1 MFVVNYRRKF
11 GLLEESRRNG
21 KTDDEASRYGSLRVY
36 FCTRYSAGRLAS
48 RQSAFFV
55 GSFRR
60 NARQPL
66 NLVDAVAFPLRGWNA
81 PLHEASESPP
91 PRERSV
97 HLAARVDDDLT
108 DRRLKPKRAYEPE
121 RSSLIARA
129 RARER
134 SRSARRPMVIGEAKR
149 RRRRDARSSSSSSL
163 GQPGPSLAVV
173 AKTFPLALLF
183 GR

>member
-1 MFVVNYRRKF
+1 MFVELSGNLVFSKNRDVTGRRSEPLRIIKSI
-11 GLLEESRRNG
+11 LLY
-21 KTDDEASRYGSLRVY
+21 ALL
-36 FCTRYSAGRLAS
+36 AGQLAS

-55 GSFRR
+55 ESCR

-81 PLHEASESPP
+81 LLHEASESPP

-108 DRRLKPKRAYEPE
+108 D
-121 RSSLIARA
+121 
-129 RARER
+129 ARER
-134 SRSARRPMVIGEAKR
+134 SRSAGRPMVIGEAKR